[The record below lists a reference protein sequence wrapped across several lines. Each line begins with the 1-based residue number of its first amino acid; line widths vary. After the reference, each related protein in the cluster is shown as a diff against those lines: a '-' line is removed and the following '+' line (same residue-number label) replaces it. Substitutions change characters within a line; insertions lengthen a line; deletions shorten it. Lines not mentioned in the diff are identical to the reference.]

1 MIAVLSFGIVFF
13 TGDKPLMAV
22 AYMTVAIGLLF
33 PVLHDLHLLEKPEGQ
48 SLLVLGGIGE
58 ISSLAGLTI
67 VSLYYQY
74 GISTKAL
81 LNFSGLI
88 LFIVAILFITT
99 LFRLAVWWF
108 PNMSRGLTTTG
119 TASEIGIRANFVIMF
134 VFVTGAVYMGGIE
147 AIIGAFIGGMIFSLL
162 FKSKEDIQDIFS
174 GGLGMAFLFQF
185 FL

>member
-1 MIAVLSFGIVFF
+1 
-13 TGDKPLMAV
+13 MAV

-81 LNFSGLI
+81 LNF
-88 LFIVAILFITT
+88 
-99 LFRLAVWWF
+99 FRTYSVYRSNIIYHYPFFVLLCGGFQICREDLQPQVQLLKLA
-108 PNMSRGLTTTG
+108 
-119 TASEIGIRANFVIMF
+119 
-134 VFVTGAVYMGGIE
+134 
-147 AIIGAFIGGMIFSLL
+147 
-162 FKSKEDIQDIFS
+162 
-174 GGLGMAFLFQF
+174 
-185 FL
+185 